1 MSYQNPQ
8 DGQQARPQV
17 QACRYKTGKTLGAGS
32 YSVVKECVHI
42 DTGRY
47 YAAKVINKRLM
58 AGREH
63 MVWPPPIFEYLAYL
77 TPTQVRNEI
86 AVLKRVSMGHQNI
99 LTLVDYFE
107 TLNNL
112 YLVTDLAL
120 GGELF
125 DRICRKGSYYES
137 DAADLI
143 RATLSAVAYLHDHG
157 IVHRDLKPENLLF
170 RTPEDNAD
178 LLIADFG
185 LSRIMD
191 EEQFHVL
198 TTTCGTPGYMAPEIF
213 KKTGHGKPVDIWAI
227 GVITYFLLCGY
238 TPFDRDSNLEEMQAI
253 LVADYSFTP
262 IEYWRGV
269 SLSAREF
276 IKRCLTIDPT
286 QRMTAHEALSHPFVA
301 GSGEQAAAQGKGSDL
316 LPVVKKNFNARRTLH
331 AAIDTVRAIN
341 KLREGQAGMMDGVLS
356 ARPSAGAAPLGRRP
370 QGHADENEPGSED
383 VNMSEDSGYHTG
395 GPISAPPAF
404 ESMRGVE
411 RSSGQGQTTAQIEAQ
426 TRRVHEAT
434 KGLWSKGAAKVG
446 R

>member
-1 MSYQNPQ
+1 MASQQSNGQMAKPQ
-8 DGQQARPQV
+8 IQP
-17 QACRYKTGKTLGAGS
+17 CRYKTGKTLGAGS

-47 YAAKVINKRLM
+47 YAAKVINKRMM

-63 MVWPPPIFEYLAYL
+63 M
-77 TPTQVRNEI
+77 VRNEI
-86 AVLKRVSMGHQNI
+86 AVLKRVSVGHQNI

-107 TLNNL
+107 TMNNL

-143 RATLSAVAYLHDHG
+143 RAILSAVAYLHDHG

-191 EEQFHVL
+191 EEAFHVL

-213 KKTGHGKPVDIWAI
+213 KKTGHGKPVDVWAI

-253 LVADYSFTP
+253 LAADYSFTP
-262 IEYWRGV
+262 LAYWRGV
-269 SLSAREF
+269 SRSAREF
-276 IKRCLTIDPT
+276 IKACLTVDPT

-301 GSGEQAAAQGKGSDL
+301 EEKTHEGADQDL
-316 LPVVKKNFNARRTLH
+316 LPTVKKNFNARRTLH
-331 AAIDTVRAIN
+331 AAIDTIRAIN
-341 KLREGQAGMMDGVLS
+341 KLREGGAAGLMDGGHS
-356 ARPSAGAAPLGRRP
+356 REPSRREKKEDDEQGEDNVVGKGGDRMEIDSRGHGR
-370 QGHADENEPGSED
+370 
-383 VNMSEDSGYHTG
+383 
-395 GPISAPPAF
+395 
-404 ESMRGVE
+404 
-411 RSSGQGQTTAQIEAQ
+411 GQTEEMIREQ
-426 TRRVHEAT
+426 TRRVQETAH
-434 KGLWSKGAAKVG
+434 GLWSKGRAA
-446 R
+446 

>member
-1 MSYQNPQ
+1 MSYSNQP
-8 DGQQARPQV
+8 DGKPQV

-63 MVWPPPIFEYLAYL
+63 M
-77 TPTQVRNEI
+77 VRNEI

-253 LVADYSFTP
+253 LIADYSFAP

-269 SLSAREF
+269 SLSARDF

-286 QRMTAHEALSHPFVA
+286 QRMTAYEALSHPFVA
-301 GSGEQAAAQGKGSDL
+301 GEQVAKDGKGSDL

-341 KLREGQAGMMDGVLS
+341 KLREGQGGMMDGIVS
-356 ARPSAGAAPLGRRP
+356 NDPGKGAKSLGTVHSNNDS
-370 QGHADENEPGSED
+370 GVGGMGLGED
-383 VNMSEDSGYHTG
+383 GQMDTDSGYGTAGASASTTTNG
-395 GPISAPPAF
+395 GGFADTH
-404 ESMRGVE
+404 MRGVE
-411 RSSGQGQTTAQIEAQ
+411 RTSGQGQTEAQIEAQ
-426 TRRVHEAT
+426 KRKIAETT
-434 KGLWSKGAAKVG
+434 KGLWSAGAAKISG